1 MSHSTLD
8 DFYKGM
14 RQPRY
19 NGNNVLNQLKQ
30 LQGGATMQQS
40 TVVQQTTHTHTATAT
55 RPMSGSGDQT
65 AVVPPLGAIS
75 VPGHTSSNSYD
86 RHVAVSY
93 TDQGLSKMFNEQSF
107 GK

>member
-19 NGNNVLNQLKQ
+19 DGSNVLNQLKQ

-40 TVVQQTTHTHTATAT
+40 NVQTATVT
-55 RPMSGSGDQT
+55 IT
-65 AVVPPLGAIS
+65 
-75 VPGHTSSNSYD
+75 
-86 RHVAVSY
+86 
-93 TDQGLSKMFNEQSF
+93 
-107 GK
+107 

>member
-19 NGNNVLNQLKQ
+19 DGSNVLNQLKQ
-30 LQGGATMQQS
+30 LQGSSTMQQ
-40 TVVQQTTHTHTATAT
+40 TVTVTKTQTV
-55 RPMSGSGDQT
+55 SGDQT
-65 AVVPPLGAIS
+65 AVVPPLGALSLGGAI
-75 VPGHTSSNSYD
+75 GHHNHTSTNSYD
-86 RHVAVSY
+86 RHVAASY

>member
-40 TVVQQTTHTHTATAT
+40 TVVQ
-55 RPMSGSGDQT
+55 
-65 AVVPPLGAIS
+65 
-75 VPGHTSSNSYD
+75 
-86 RHVAVSY
+86 
-93 TDQGLSKMFNEQSF
+93 
-107 GK
+107 